1 VDWKYIKEMLNA
13 NLIIKRMR
21 YFSFFKDFYKK
32 LPFINH
38 LNIEFLHQINKLYNI
53 EYKKDWIMG
62 LYDRDYARAES
73 SFSYSASTR
82 TESQIISF
90 VKETYKLF
98 AASMMA
104 GAVGAYV
111 GVPMAGTIHSMFLP
125 LMLLEIGLLIG
136 LHFVKHKPGI
146 NLMVMFGF
154 IFMTGLML
162 APLLAYTLGM
172 NGGGVIIG
180 NAFAMTSV
188 VFGAMS
194 FYAIKTTRDFTS
206 YGKLLMIALF
216 VILGFSIINIFLGNP
231 MLHVII
237 SGAVVMLFSVLVIYD
252 TQNIMQGAYETPID
266 GAIALYLD
274 FLNIFTALLQLFG
287 IFGNDE

>member
-1 VDWKYIKEMLNA
+1 
-13 NLIIKRMR
+13 
-21 YFSFFKDFYKK
+21 
-32 LPFINH
+32 
-38 LNIEFLHQINKLYNI
+38 
-53 EYKKDWIMG
+53 MG
-62 LYDRDYARAES
+62 LYDRDYARGNSFAYES
-73 SFSYSASTR
+73 AARNET
-82 TESQIISF
+82 QIVSF

-111 GVPMAGTIHSMFLP
+111 GVPLAGTIAAYFWP
-125 LMLLEIGLLIG
+125 LFALEIGLLIG

-146 NLMVMFGF
+146 NLAVMFGF
-154 IFMTGLML
+154 VFMTGLML
-162 APLLAYTLGM
+162 APLLAHTLGM
-172 NGGGVIIG
+172 NGGATIIG

-194 FYAIKTTRDFTS
+194 FYAIKTTKDFTG
-206 YGKLLMIALF
+206 YGKPLLIALL
-216 VILGFSIINIFLGNP
+216 VIIGFSILNIFLGNP

-237 SGAVVMLFSVLVIYD
+237 AGAIVVLFSILVIYD

-287 IFGNDE
+287 IFGNDD